1 MHGSVLDS
9 PEIMWSEPQLEPIY
23 QATRGYLEINQRVAL
38 VNQRL
43 EVISDL
49 LQMLKEQLGH
59 SHEENLEFIV
69 ILLVGVE
76 VLVSVVNIIVDIVA
90 DKR

>member
-1 MHGSVLDS
+1 MLDS

-38 VNQRL
+38 LNQRL

-59 SHEENLEFIV
+59 SHEEYLEFIV
-69 ILLVGVE
+69 IILVGVE
-76 VLVSVVNIIVDIVA
+76 VLISVINIAVDMFA
-90 DKR
+90 NKS